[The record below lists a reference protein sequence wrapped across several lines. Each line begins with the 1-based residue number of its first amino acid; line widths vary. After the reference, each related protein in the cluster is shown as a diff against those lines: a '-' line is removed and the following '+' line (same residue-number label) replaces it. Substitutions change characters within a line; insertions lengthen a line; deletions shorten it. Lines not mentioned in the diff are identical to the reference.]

1 MIPLRLEMRN
11 FMCYGDQVT
20 SLDFTG
26 IHLACLA
33 GDNGHGKSAIM
44 DAMTWALW
52 GKARTPRDDDL
63 IHLGATDMEVTFEF
77 LMTQNRY
84 RIVRQRQ
91 RNGARGRSTLEF
103 QIADNGQFRSLTGN
117 TLRQTQAA
125 ITETLHMD
133 YETFTNSAFLL
144 QGRADE
150 FTANPPAERKRILG
164 EILGLAQYDR
174 LEERAKNRAR
184 DKEIELREIAAALNE
199 IEKELAHKPELES
212 ELHEAEEASV
222 ELRQR
227 LQAEEKRLR
236 ELREQRK
243 ELELKRE
250 QLRELV
256 AELQKQENEL
266 ADTNR
271 EVEEIE
277 RRITSHEVILT
288 QADSVEEGYAA
299 LVAARQANEELSRK
313 LTEHA
318 KLNQEMAKIQRAVD
332 EARNQLTMQRELH
345 ATKARDLQGKVE
357 QEQASA
363 EKLEQ
368 VRASLQELTEKAA
381 ERERLLREEHNLSE
395 RIESLGT
402 QNDQLRVD
410 MDLLKEKLDLL
421 KEAEATCPLCG
432 TELDVERREH
442 IKENYA
448 SEGREKGDLF
458 RQNAASIKELKQS
471 VKATSEAR
479 EAIDRQLAAV
489 ASLQGEEATLSKT
502 LDEAQAAKGELE
514 DVSGE
519 VALLDQRLNSG
530 DFATDEREQLARLD
544 EQSER
549 LGYDPQKHE
558 EVRREFSD
566 KAGFD
571 EAKRELDGARQGLD
585 TETERLEERRKYQ
598 TRLQQALDDGAAR
611 KKDLALEM
619 SALEAATQ
627 ELDNQIQLVDEL
639 QVSEGRA
646 RVRLGAAQ
654 QKLDHCTY
662 LEKEQEKKTR
672 QERDTREEKSIY
684 DELRLAFG
692 KRGVQAM
699 IIEGAIPEIEQE
711 ANRLLSRMTDG
722 RLNVRLKSQRETLK
736 GKMVETLDIE
746 VADELGPRSYAL
758 FSGGEAFRIDFAI
771 RIALS
776 KLLARRAG
784 ARLQTLII
792 DEGFGTQDTQGRERL
807 VEAINSIQADF
818 ERILVITHIEELKDS
833 FPVRIDVFKT
843 PQGSELTVR

>member
-1 MIPLRLEMRN
+1 MIPLKLEMRN
-11 FMCYGDQVT
+11 FMCYGEQAT

-52 GKARTPRDDDL
+52 GKARTQRDDDL

-77 LMTQNRY
+77 LMTGNRY

-91 RNGARGRSTLEF
+91 KNGSRGRSSLDF

-125 ITETLHMD
+125 ISETLRMD

-164 EILGLAQYDR
+164 DILGLAHYDR

-184 DKEIELREIAAALNE
+184 DKDIELREIAAALTE
-199 IEKELAHKPELES
+199 MEKELARKPG
-212 ELHEAEEASV
+212 HEAELLEAEKASS
-222 ELRQR
+222 ELRER
-227 LQAEEKRLR
+227 LRTEEKKLR
-236 ELREQRK
+236 GLQEQRK
-243 ELELKRE
+243 ELGLKHD
-250 QLRELV
+250 QLRELL
-256 AELQKQENEL
+256 AELGKREEEL
-266 ADTNR
+266 RDTS
-271 EVEEIE
+271 EQIDEIE
-277 RRITSHEVILT
+277 NRITGYQTLLD
-288 QADSVEEGYAA
+288 QAESIEQGYAA
-299 LVAARQANEELSRK
+299 LVAARQSHEELSRK
-313 LTEHA
+313 LTEQA
-318 KLNQEMAKIQRAVD
+318 RLNEERATIQRIID
-332 EARNQLTMQRELH
+332 EARNQLLMERELH
-345 ATKARDLQGKVE
+345 ATRAQDLQGKVE
-357 QEQASA
+357 QQQVLQ
-363 EKLEQ
+363 EKLQ
-368 VRASLQELTEKAA
+368 QARARLQELTEKA
-381 ERERLLREEHNLSE
+381 EDRESLLREEHSLSE
-395 RIESLGT
+395 RMETLHS
-402 QNDQLRVD
+402 QNDQLKAD

-421 KEAEATCPLCG
+421 EEAEATCPLCG
-432 TELDVERREH
+432 AELDVARREQ
-442 IKENYA
+442 IKGNYT
-448 SEGREKGDLF
+448 SEGKGKGDLF
-458 RQNAASIKELKQS
+458 RENVASIEGLKQS
-471 VKATSEAR
+471 RKATGEAR
-479 EAIDRQLAAV
+479 QAIEKQLV
-489 ASLQGEEATLSKT
+489 ALPSLQGEEATLSQA
-502 LDEAQAAKGELE
+502 LDEAHEAKRVLE
-514 DVSGE
+514 DVSAQLG
-519 VALLDQRLNSG
+519 ALDLRLSKG
-530 DFATDEREQLARLD
+530 DFATQEHGQLAQLD
-544 EQSER
+544 EQSQQ
-549 LGYDPQKHE
+549 LGYDPQKHD
-558 EVRREFSD
+558 EVRQELSD

-571 EAKRELDGARQGLD
+571 EAKRQLDAARQGLD

-598 TRLQQALDDGAAR
+598 IRLQQVLDDGAAR
-611 KKDLALEM
+611 KKDLALEI
-619 SALEAATQ
+619 SELETATE
-627 ELDNQIQLVDEL
+627 ELDDQTQLVDQL

-654 QKLDHCTY
+654 QKLDHCLY
-662 LEKEQEKKTR
+662 LEKEKQKKNR
-672 QERDTREEKSIY
+672 QERETREEKGIY

-746 VADELGPRSYAL
+746 VADELGPRSYDL

-792 DEGFGTQDTQGRERL
+792 DEGFGTQDAQGRERL
-807 VEAINSIQADF
+807 VEAINSVHEDF

-843 PQGSELTVR
+843 PQGSQLSVR